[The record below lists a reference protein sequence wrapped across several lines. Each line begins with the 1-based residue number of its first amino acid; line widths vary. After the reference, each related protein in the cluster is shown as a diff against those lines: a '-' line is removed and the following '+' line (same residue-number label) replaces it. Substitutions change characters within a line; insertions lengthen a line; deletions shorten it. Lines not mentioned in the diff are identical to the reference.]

1 MSYLTPHPG
10 DLQREEIRHR
20 RIAEYLQAHFGGS
33 LAPYPLP
40 PGVSPPPAAP
50 SSIPRSEPTQHE
62 KARTLFS
69 QLDANRSGKI
79 EEDEWVQGL
88 SAANLGL
95 EEEAVKELFQE
106 LGDGGLSAWAA
117 FAGQHTM
124 LLEALYWRHKKLTD
138 AEAEKK
144 GAESAAST
152 TRATVDR
159 AEEALEKATQ
169 TLESEEKTLQEAK
182 EEEEKLKVELEKV
195 QERFREAVQESD
207 KKVTATTEAK
217 REVARLWPETQRRIG
232 ELRSAEMSIQGLSLR
247 SKAAAENE
255 RQLEAALEAAKR
267 DRERVD
273 EDLRKAEELRDSLQ
287 EEMKK
292 SQGPEEKVRETEA
305 ELTAAQRE
313 EQQLSEELRAAR
325 VTADAQ
331 QHKRQTSEGRSEAA
345 KDQVE
350 AAKAR
355 VQKAKDDVTS
365 QEERLAQA
373 QATLDHGP
381 GKDADG
387 KLTEEVEKENKL
399 VAEQI
404 TILKDRRALE
414 RREAAFL
421 QDATNLGPFTG
432 SPQRLRAAPPA
443 SPPQTSPPTS
453 A

>member
-1 MSYLTPHPG
+1 MSYLAPHPS
-10 DLQREEIRHR
+10 DLHREEIRHR
-20 RIAEYLQAHFGGS
+20 RIAEYLQAHFGAS
-33 LAPYPLP
+33 QALPYPLP
-40 PGVSPPPAAP
+40 PGAVSPPPAAP
-50 SSIPRSEPTQHE
+50 SSLPRSEPTQHE

-79 EEDEWVQGL
+79 EEEEWVQGL
-88 SAANLGL
+88 SAVNLGL
-95 EEEAVKELFQE
+95 EEDLIKELFQE

-124 LLEALYWRHKKLTD
+124 LLEALYWRHKRFTD
-138 AEAEKK
+138 AEAEKM
-144 GAESAAST
+144 GAETAAST
-152 TRATVDR
+152 SRSTIDR
-159 AEEALEKATQ
+159 AEEALEKAVQTQ
-169 TLESEEKTLQEAK
+169 ESEEKNLQDAK
-182 EEEEKLKVELEKV
+182 DEEEKLKEELEKV
-195 QERFREAVQESD
+195 QDRFRDAVQESD
-207 KKVTATTEAK
+207 KKVTATSEAK
-217 REVARLWPETQRRIG
+217 HEVARLWPETQRKMG
-232 ELRSAEMSIQGLSLR
+232 ELRSAEMSVQGLSLR

-273 EDLRKAEELRDSLQ
+273 EDLRKAEELRGGLQ

-292 SQGPEEKVRETEA
+292 SQEPEEKVREVEA
-305 ELTAAQRE
+305 ELAAAQRE
-313 EQQLSEELRAAR
+313 EQQLSDELRSAR

-331 QHKRQTSEGRSEAA
+331 QHKKQTSEGRSEAA
-345 KDQVE
+345 KDQLE
-350 AAKAR
+350 AVKSR
-355 VQKAKDDVTS
+355 IQKGKDDVS
-365 QEERLAQA
+365 AQEEHLAQA

-399 VAEQI
+399 VHEQI

-421 QDATNLGPFTG
+421 QDANTFTG
-432 SPQRLRAAPPA
+432 SPQRLRAAAPA
-443 SPPQTSPPTS
+443 TSPPTS